1 MFEVKDIQSSKKIFS
16 TNTNCKVSKPKIF
29 LLTKMYTPKIETGKR
44 KAENSPLFL
53 NKKSMRFVVQ
63 KNGDNKKNFH
73 ENDIT
78 NEGRWTK
85 EEHDKF
91 LDGIA
96 QYGINW
102 KKVKTFINSRTSVQ
116 VRSHA
121 QKFYQKLKMCKDEQ
135 LGIDFTKDN
144 ISSIK
149 DMIYQIKEKK
159 SNYNIKYILNY
170 LSNKF
175 DHIKKPKNFNF
186 QNYVNNFLEN
196 NETLNFNNNLIINQN
211 NEVNLPNFIPQF
223 LNNNQINNNSFPL
236 NNNIL
241 SNNNINFFA
250 HQNALT
256 NLLLMNNINNECLIN
271 PYFNNYNNNYIAI
284 NNILSNLN
292 NPFFV
297 SMADKLISQLNL
309 NNNNLSDDNLIK
321 GSINNKANDLGLNT
335 YDNLVNS
342 NFINTNLDNYNNLSN
357 IILNTLKRNPNEIP
371 CNNILNPDNLI
382 NNDCIKK
389 ENDDKNKLCLQ
400 DYNIYDNNIINIYNL
415 LCNNPINIAI
425 NDINSNVN
433 NNIYGVLN
441 DNVNNKNMEE
451 NNLVNNNLKN

>member
-121 QKFYQKLKMCKDEQ
+121 QKFYKKLKMCKDEQ

-149 DMIYQIKEKK
+149 DM
-159 SNYNIKYILNY
+159 
-170 LSNKF
+170 
-175 DHIKKPKNFNF
+175 
-186 QNYVNNFLEN
+186 
-196 NETLNFNNNLIINQN
+196 
-211 NEVNLPNFIPQF
+211 
-223 LNNNQINNNSFPL
+223 
-236 NNNIL
+236 
-241 SNNNINFFA
+241 FF
-250 HQNALT
+250 
-256 NLLLMNNINNECLIN
+256 
-271 PYFNNYNNNYIAI
+271 
-284 NNILSNLN
+284 
-292 NPFFV
+292 
-297 SMADKLISQLNL
+297 
-309 NNNNLSDDNLIK
+309 
-321 GSINNKANDLGLNT
+321 
-335 YDNLVNS
+335 
-342 NFINTNLDNYNNLSN
+342 
-357 IILNTLKRNPNEIP
+357 
-371 CNNILNPDNLI
+371 
-382 NNDCIKK
+382 
-389 ENDDKNKLCLQ
+389 
-400 DYNIYDNNIINIYNL
+400 
-415 LCNNPINIAI
+415 
-425 NDINSNVN
+425 
-433 NNIYGVLN
+433 
-441 DNVNNKNMEE
+441 
-451 NNLVNNNLKN
+451 